1 MIPGCLLYQFPNLL
15 DHLLLLHVLD
25 S

>member
-1 MIPGCLLYQFPNLL
+1 MIPGCFLDQLPNLL